1 VSTAGEYRLSE
12 ELASET
18 KSAVPLIKKFS
29 KSGFHFPVTKNNR
42 TINMIAD
49 LETLHLSHHPDATFF
64 AFLLA

>member
-1 VSTAGEYRLSE
+1 VRTAGEYRLLE

-29 KSGFHFPVTKNNR
+29 KSGFHFPATKNKR

-49 LETLHLSHHPDATFF
+49 PETLHLSHHPSSTFF
-64 AFLLA
+64 AFLPA